1 MGKCTKVIK
10 IDFVQVIAYNMINKR
25 KVIKSQWC
33 KFIET
38 KCSVGIYIS
47 SITIIIEGGGI
58 VWENGNV
65 FSCLYDK
72 CHICLGL

>member
-47 SITIIIEGGGI
+47 SITIIIEGGWHCVGKRQ
-58 VWENGNV
+58 
-65 FSCLYDK
+65 CLFLF
-72 CHICLGL
+72 I